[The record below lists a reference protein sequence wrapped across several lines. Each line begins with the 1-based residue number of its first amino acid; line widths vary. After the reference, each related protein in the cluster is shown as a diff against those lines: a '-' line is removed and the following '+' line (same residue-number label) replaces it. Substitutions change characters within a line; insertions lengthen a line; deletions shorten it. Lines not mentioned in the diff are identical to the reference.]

1 MYLTYHPQILC
12 KIFENYLPPF
22 GDLNFKIFGFS
33 KKHVV
38 HSLRKNTWKTGFRF
52 SLSQK
57 NAGSFKILPTLAF
70 FLRKDDPKPST

>member
-57 NAGSFKILPTLAF
+57 NAT
-70 FLRKDDPKPST
+70 